1 MHELSLCSAI
11 ADIVE
16 RNAPDQ
22 DVRSVSVQVGRFRQ
36 VVPDTLRYC
45 WEMVTFDTRLADTA
59 LLIDEVAA
67 VIVCR
72 VCGAR
77 TELELP
83 VFVCSA
89 CGSSDAEL
97 VSGEEFLVT
106 TLELAEN

>member
-16 RNAPDQ
+16 RNAPDR
-22 DVRSVSVQVGRFRQ
+22 DVRSVSVRVGRFRQ

-45 WEMVTFDTRLADTA
+45 WEMLTFDTRFAGSV
-59 LLIDEVAA
+59 LLIDEVPA

-72 VCGAR
+72 ACGAR
-77 TELELP
+77 TELTLP
-83 VFVCSA
+83 IFVCSA
-89 CGSSDAEL
+89 CESTDAEL

-106 TLELAEN
+106 TVDLADH